1 MQQDR
6 YPRSYFRQEFI
17 CQYPPV
23 STQLVS
29 CKCRDDTVISVALP
43 KPPGLF
49 HDALGLLGELSAL
62 GFPAVSPRNK
72 ATQPDHMIFWKEY

>member
-6 YPRSYFRQEFI
+6 YPRSYFRKEFI
-17 CQYPPV
+17 FQYPPV

-49 HDALGLLGELSAL
+49 QDAFAL
-62 GFPAVSPRNK
+62 PQDPFALVFRAFSTSNNQRE
-72 ATQPDHMIFWKEY
+72 MEE